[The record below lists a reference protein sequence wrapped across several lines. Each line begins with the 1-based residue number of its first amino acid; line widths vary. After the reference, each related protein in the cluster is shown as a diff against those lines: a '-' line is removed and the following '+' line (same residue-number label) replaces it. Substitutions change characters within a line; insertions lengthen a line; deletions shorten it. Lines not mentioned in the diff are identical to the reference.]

1 MKIRSFFLFALLLL
15 SLNSY
20 GQERKLS
27 AEETSRYEKL
37 MQEGEILLSEQNLSS
52 AKDKFK
58 EAILIDP
65 YAQLPKAKMKA
76 IDERLQRDYDK
87 KLKVADLVKEGDA
100 LFAQG
105 NLEEA
110 LKKFEMVLI
119 LKAGDTYS
127 QNRIVE
133 ILQLRKK

>member
-100 LFAQG
+100 HFAQG

>member
-65 YAQLPKAKMKA
+65 YAQLTKEKMKA